1 MQIESADYELSRR
14 GLFRSFGTIPL
25 FYGLLLS
32 HQDTHFGF
40 VVFD

>member
-14 GLFRSFGTIPL
+14 GLFRKIGTTPL
-25 FYGLLLS
+25 FYGLLLG
-32 HQDTHFGF
+32 HQDAHFGF